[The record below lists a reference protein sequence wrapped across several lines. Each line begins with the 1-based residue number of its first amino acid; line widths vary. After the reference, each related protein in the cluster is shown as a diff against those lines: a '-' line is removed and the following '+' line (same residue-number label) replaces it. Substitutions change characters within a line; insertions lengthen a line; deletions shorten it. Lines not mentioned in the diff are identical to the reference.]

1 MSKTLELI
9 NAVATGDAVATETAF
24 NSAMAEKLSSMIDD
38 KRIEVA
44 QNMFRQPEQQ
54 PEETPQE

>member
-9 NAVATGDAVATETAF
+9 NAIATGDAIATETAF

-44 QNMFRQPEQQ
+44 KSMFAQPEQQ
-54 PEETPQE
+54 EEPQE